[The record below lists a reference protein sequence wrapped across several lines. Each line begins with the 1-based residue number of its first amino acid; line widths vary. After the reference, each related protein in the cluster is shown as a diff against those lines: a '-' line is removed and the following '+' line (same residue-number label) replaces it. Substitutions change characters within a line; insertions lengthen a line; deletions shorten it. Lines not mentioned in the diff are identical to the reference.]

1 MKRLAIYARTSTDK
15 QETGLEAQLMACTD
29 WCKRE
34 SVDEPL
40 VYQDDGVSGK
50 EDSRPAL
57 DSMLGAI
64 DAGEID
70 RVLVYSLNRLS
81 RSLITSMKMI
91 EEFRS
96 KGVALISCTETIDM
110 DTPEGRLLIGILAVL
125 GQFQREDIVRKVKNG
140 LENAKRKG
148 VRIGRKKERDDGA
161 ILELIDRGMKPAQVA
176 EQLHISRGKVARA
189 IAARTARKS

>member
-34 SVDEPL
+34 SIDEPMI
-40 VYQDDGVSGK
+40 YQDDGVSGK

-64 DAGEID
+64 DQGEID

-81 RSLITSMKMI
+81 RDLIRCMQMLQ
-91 EEFRS
+91 EFKA
-96 KGVALISCTETIDM
+96 KGVTLISCTETIDL
-110 DTPEGRLLIGILAVL
+110 DSPEGRLLVRILAVL
-125 GQFQREDIVRKVKNG
+125 AEFQREDIVRKVKNG

-148 VRIGRKKERDDGA
+148 VKLGPKQKRVDA
-161 ILELIDRGMKPAQVA
+161 PILELLDQGVKPTQVA
-176 EQLHISRGKVARA
+176 EQLGITRGAVYRA
-189 IAARTARKS
+189 IRARSNKV